1 MQKITVKEIKGPLG
15 RGEKKFFA
23 VVDEKGAEFTTF
35 DTKIQNVS
43 PGSVLEIEL
52 KIEGKYIN
60 IVEWKVIE
68 EGKPTQALG
77 SPTTDRIRMYAD
89 FKIAAVQVAGRLAA
103 AGKIEEKD
111 IPPCANSIY
120 QWLTS
125 RDKVQPIPAQTTEEA
140 WEGISHNERD
150 SGTIKTMGDLFTAC
164 LAAFNMQRTDVIKEL
179 GYSNQGDIEES
190 PADCYRTIF
199 RIVANNKS
207 PLNNPSREE
216 KNRVEKNRVE
226 KRRQGAK

>member
-1 MQKITVKEIKGPLG
+1 MQKITVKEVKGPLG

-60 IVEWKVIE
+60 IVEWKIIE
-68 EGKPTQALG
+68 EGQPTQTPS
-77 SPTTDRIRMYAD
+77 SPTTDRIRIYAD
-89 FKIAAVQVAGRLAA
+89 FKIAAIQVAGRLAA

-111 IPPCANSIY
+111 MSACASGIY

-125 RDKVQPIPAQTTEEA
+125 RDKAEKPKATAGEKTTEEA
-140 WEGISHNERD
+140 WEGIGDEERD
-150 SGTIKTMGDLFTAC
+150 PDTIKTMGDLFTAC
-164 LAAFNMQRTDVIKEL
+164 LADFKMPRSDVIKEL
-179 GYSNQGDIEES
+179 GYSKQEDIGES
-190 PADCYRTIF
+190 PAACYRVIT
-199 RIVANNKS
+199 AGKPKS
-207 PLNNPSREE
+207 PLTTP
-216 KNRVEKNRVE
+216 
-226 KRRQGAK
+226 